1 MTKNKKDSPE
11 VTECKRIAKEY
22 RAKMLEQTPSS
33 KAAHRYANLSDG
45 ALACAIHIGHLQKA
59 RSS

>member
-22 RAKMLEQTPSS
+22 HAKMLEQTPSS

-59 RSS
+59 RS